1 MIENRNVSIIKD
13 ENGKQIVII
22 NDRKF
27 KGLTREDWEQIEIYL
42 KGYISDCYE
51 ITENSEAIYIGSD
64 FPSEYAGSK
73 SRIALKGARKKAK
86 ATASQGI
93 PELIQIAQNPRWEE
107 NKEDKHNKD
116 AKYGWYRYDVRFGIP
131 VYNDKTGMLERY
143 NIFTAILLIKHSEDG
158 KKYLHD
164 ITTIKKET
172 SSPLES

>member
-1 MIENRNVSIIKD
+1 MIKNRNVSIITD
-13 ENGKQIVII
+13 ENNNQIVII
-22 NDRKF
+22 NDKKF
-27 KGLTREDWEQIEIYL
+27 KGLSKDDWQQIEKYL

-51 ITENSEAIYIGSD
+51 ITETNDVVYIGKE

-86 ATASQGI
+86 ASASQGI
-93 PELIQIAQNPRWEE
+93 PELI
-107 NKEDKHNKD
+107 KD
-116 AKYGWYRYDVRFGIP
+116 AKYGWYRYDIRFGLP
-131 VYNDKTGMLERY
+131 VYDDKTGNLDRY

-158 KKYLHD
+158 NKYLHD